1 MNASDAGAASARI
14 VVAELRIAVHA
25 SPRDIASDWRALEQ
39 ALPVSVYQSFDW
51 IDCWVEAATV
61 PQRIRPTIVSIRRE
75 ERLVAI
81 LPLGIEQIGPLRVAR
96 FLGGGVLMVLLTER
110 PVEWS
115 SEPPH
120 PLLRPFLGTGFC
132 GGFTTF
138 STYSL
143 ETERLLSAGDPARGL
158 LYLGATAV
166 TALLGV
172 AAGVAVTRAVR
183 PRRERA

>member
-1 MNASDAGAASARI
+1 MRLRAELPVVGVVAVGGALGASARYGAGLLMPTPEGAFPWTTFT
-14 VVAELRIAVHA
+14 VNVLGC
-25 SPRDIASDWRALEQ
+25 AL
-39 ALPVSVYQSFDW
+39 L
-51 IDCWVEAATV
+51 
-61 PQRIRPTIVSIRRE
+61 
-75 ERLVAI
+75 
-81 LPLGIEQIGPLRVAR
+81 
-96 FLGGGVLMVLLTER
+96 GVLMVLLTER